1 MAPLSRMGLN
11 VAMRLSNL
19 SFAAGPDGLAA
30 AVGRL
35 EEALGVGFRDGGFH
49 PSFGTRNN
57 ILTVADGRY
66 IEVVEVLEHPAAEKA
81 VFGQAVRARTA
92 LGGGWLAWV
101 LVVDDMAPLEER
113 LERKSVNGVRH
124 FPDGRV
130 LEWQQIGI
138 KGLMA
143 DPQLPFFV
151 KWASTPDVLPSA
163 LPPADIELLEIRL
176 SGSPERV
183 SEWIGTELGP
193 VFDGVALAFNS
204 PNGNPGIEA
213 VTFRCPKGI
222 VTI

>member
-1 MAPLSRMGLN
+1 MGLN
-11 VAMRLSNL
+11 AVMRLSNI

-30 AVGRL
+30 AVERL
-35 EEALGVGFRDGGFH
+35 QDALGVEFRDGGFH
-49 PSFGTRNN
+49 PRFGTRNH
-57 ILTVADGRY
+57 IMTIAGGRF

-81 VFGQAVRARTA
+81 VFGQAVRARSE

-101 LVVDDMAPLEER
+101 LEVDDMAPLEQR
-113 LERKSVNGVRH
+113 LGRSAVPGNRK
-124 FPDGRV
+124 FPDGQE
-130 LEWQQIGI
+130 LTWQQIGI

-151 KWASTPDVLPSA
+151 KWDSEEDLRPSA
-163 LPPADIELLEIRL
+163 LPPEPVELLEIRL

-183 SEWIGTELGP
+183 SEWIGQDLGP
-193 VFDGVALAFNS
+193 VFDGVALTFNS

-213 VTFRCPKGI
+213 VTFRCPNGI